1 MSGFASRLALIAGV
15 ASLLSGCALAI
26 PIVAAGAL
34 ANKQARQRRAAQA
47 PAKPVVVAAKSP
59 RKPKPARTVVV
70 SATPVEAT
78 LSPVPAPVVDAR
90 SQDTGA
96 WHDFVAYAVGQ
107 HRAGLDKA
115 EGAEDPRKSAILS
128 SPVSLENPGT
138 LPCDARPSAVIVD
151 MDTLPTTRG
160 TAASAQLV
168 AAIAQLRENKVT
180 VLWLTE
186 TDASASDG
194 VWPALAANG
203 VPMGLSDRL
212 LAVGPTGSR
221 KQELRQSA
229 ALDFCVL
236 AIAGNRRADMDEL
249 YDYLKTED
257 DGFHLKR
264 FWGAGWFLIPKAAPD
279 PLTQKDVHALD
290 SR

>member
-1 MSGFASRLALIAGV
+1 MRGRASRLALTAGIA
-15 ASLLSGCALAI
+15 ALLSGCAVAI

-34 ANKQARQRRAAQA
+34 ANKQMRKHRAAQA
-47 PAKPVVVAAKSP
+47 TGTPVAVATKSR
-59 RKPKPARTVVV
+59 RKPRPARTVVTA
-70 SATPVEAT
+70 ATPVETPA
-78 LSPVPAPVVDAR
+78 PQAAPVVVAER

-107 HRAGLDKA
+107 HRAGLDQA
-115 EGAEDPRKSAILS
+115 EGEEDPRRSAILA
-128 SPVSLENPGT
+128 SPVSLENPST
-138 LPCDARPSAVIVD
+138 LPCDARSSAVIVD
-151 MDTLPTTRG
+151 MDALPAARG
-160 TAASAQLV
+160 TSGSAQLA
-168 AAIAQLRENKVT
+168 AAIAQLRQNKIT
-180 VLWLTE
+180 VLWLT
-186 TDASASDG
+186 DGSASASDG
-194 VWPALAANG
+194 VWPTLAANG

-229 ALDFCVL
+229 ANEFCVL
-236 AIAGNRRADMDEL
+236 AIAGSRRADMDEL

-264 FWGAGWFLIPKAAPD
+264 FWGAGWFLIPTVTAD
-279 PLTQKDVHALD
+279 PLTPKDVHALD